1 MSPTIRKSRGL
12 RKRVEKKKAPRAA
25 RSISVDNKG
34 LLIEGERFPFFVG
47 EELDVDQYGSIAG
60 VTMTVY
66 ADCFTIAEP
75 LRRGRVTQTYY

>member
-1 MSPTIRKSRGL
+1 MSPTIRISRGL

-25 RSISVDNKG
+25 RSIAVDNK
-34 LLIEGERFPFFVG
+34 
-47 EELDVDQYGSIAG
+47 LDIDQYGSIAG

-66 ADCFTIAEP
+66 TDRFTIAEP